1 MTGEVA
7 GDLSRRTARGAAV
20 MLLARGFGTGISV
33 AAMAVIARFV
43 SPEEFGVVAMVVAI
57 LGIARVLE
65 EFGLGDAAVQAE
77 RITNAEVT
85 SLAIVNVVAGVSL
98 AAGFMACGPIL
109 VEFYGRPELLPICFA
124 LAPLFILAGIGSQ
137 PRAMMRRGF
146 HFRALAI
153 AQAVSLSVAAVAGM
167 IAAIAGLGAWAIVL
181 QHLAGAAALAVASW
195 IASGW
200 RPSRPASLATIRPLL
215 GYGANLGASQLIN
228 ALTRNI
234 DDILIGR
241 WVGPAALGA
250 YGRAFQLMSLPST
263 QLNQPLS
270 SAVVP
275 ALSRLQRDPDGYR
288 RLYRSSV
295 EVIASL
301 AFPLAVFTGVAAPA
315 MVGTLLGPDWSES
328 VPLLRAL
335 APAGLIV
342 SMNVATG
349 WVYLSLGRTDRQ
361 LRWRLIG
368 SAAAI
373 AGMVFGLQWGA
384 LGVAIGLS
392 SARIVMR
399 IPAMIY
405 CFHGTPLR
413 LLDVGEVVWRP
424 VLASVAGGLAA
435 WWFDPVTLLDGF
447 RLLIQFGIF
456 VVAWLIGMM
465 VIPGGIG
472 RLQEGVGLVRG
483 LRNREVDDV
492 A

>member
-1 MTGEVA
+1 MTGEVV
-7 GDLSRRTARGAAV
+7 GDLSGRTARGAAV

-43 SPEEFGVVAMVVAI
+43 TPEEFGVVAMVVAI

-77 RITNAEVT
+77 RITEGQVT
-85 SLAIVNVVAGVSL
+85 SLAIVNMVAGVML
-98 AAGFMACGPIL
+98 AAGFMACGPLL
-109 VEFYGRPELLPICFA
+109 VDFYDRPELLPICFA
-124 LAPLFILAGIGSQ
+124 LAPLFVFAGLGSQ

-153 AQAVSLSVAAVAGM
+153 AQTVSLACAAVTGM
-167 IAAIAGLGAWAIVL
+167 VAAIAGLGVWAIVL
-181 QHLAGAAALAVASW
+181 QHLAGAAALAVGCW

-200 RPSRPASLATIRPLL
+200 RPCRPAPLSSIRPLL
-215 GYGANLGASQLIN
+215 GYGMNLGASQFVN

-263 QLNQPLS
+263 QLNHPLS

-361 LRWRLIG
+361 LRWRLVG
-368 SAAAI
+368 SATAI
-373 AGMVFGLQWGA
+373 AGMAIGLQWGA

-392 SARIVMR
+392 SARVVMR

-405 CFHGTPLR
+405 CFHGTPVR

-435 WWFDPVTLLDGF
+435 WWLDPATLADGF
-447 RLLIQFGIF
+447 RLLVQFAIF
-456 VVAWLIGMM
+456 LVAWLTGMLA
-465 VIPGGIG
+465 IPGGVG
-472 RLQEGVGLVRG
+472 RLREGVRLVRG
-483 LRNREVDDV
+483 LRRGKVDD
-492 A
+492 AT